1 MIEDIEERL
10 LRLSLT
16 DESLDIVDD
25 EHIHLL
31 VEVYEHTTLGTAH
44 QAVTDELCF
53 ELRARHVADAHRGME
68 LHGALSN
75 GLREVSLTYATG
87 AIDEDEVQRS
97 LSGACG
103 RSFGDAQGLAV
114 TSTLVES
121 LEAEVGTE
129 VRRIVL
135 RARQLG
141 LRGRLSRLG
150 GGEVDLEPLRREDL
164 LLSSDE

>member
-10 LRLSLT
+10 LRLGLT
-16 DESLDIVDD
+16 DEPLDIVND

-53 ELRARHVADAHRGME
+53 ELRARHVADAHRGVE
-68 LHGALSN
+68 LHGTLPNS
-75 GLREVSLTYATG
+75 LREVGLPYATG

-97 LSGACG
+97 LPRACS

-121 LEAEVGTE
+121 LKAEVGTE

-135 RARQLG
+135 RARQLR
-141 LRGRLSRLG
+141 LRCWLSRLSG
-150 GGEVDLEPLRREDL
+150 CEVDLEPLRREDL
-164 LLSSDE
+164 VLSSYE

>member
-10 LRLSLT
+10 LRLGLT

-44 QAVTDELCF
+44 QAVTHELRF
-53 ELRARHVADAHRGME
+53 KLRARHIADTHRGVE
-68 LHGALSN
+68 LHGALPNS
-75 GLREVSLTYATG
+75 LREVGLTYATG

-121 LEAEVGTE
+121 LKAEVSTE

-135 RARQLG
+135 CARQLR
-141 LRGRLSRLG
+141 LRCRLSRLSG
-150 GGEVDLEPLRREDL
+150 CQVDLEPLRREDL
-164 LLSSDE
+164 VLSSYE